1 MALKEAFQLKGKTII
16 ITGAS
21 SGIGR
26 QCAIS
31 ASELGANVVLI
42 ARNLEELKITKSLMR
57 NSSKHYIC
65 AVDLMDFEKLEIA
78 VNKAMGKFKKM
89 HGIIHA
95 AGISTTLPL
104 RNISASKM
112 DDYFKTNV
120 FASIQLTRQLT
131 KPVFLT
137 ETGASIVF
145 LSSVMGVVGEVG
157 KTIYGLT
164 KGALIAGSKSIAL
177 ELAPKKIRVNC
188 ISPGV
193 VITPMSSNAVYTND
207 ENSIEKITNMHPLGL
222 GMPNDVANACMFL
235 LSDASR
241 WITGTNLIVDGGYT
255 AK

>member
-1 MALKEAFQLKGKTII
+1 MVDIFSLKNKNII

-31 ASELGANVVLI
+31 ASQLGAKVVLL
-42 ARNLEELKITKSLMR
+42 ARNR
-57 NSSKHYIC
+57 
-65 AVDLMDFEKLEIA
+65 EKLEETKNMLERPDEHLICVA
-78 VNKAMGKFKKM
+78 DLIDFEQAQEIIKLTMSEIGKI
-89 HGIIHA
+89 HGVIHA

-104 RNISASKM
+104 RNTTSSKL

-120 FASIQLTRQLT
+120 YAGVQLTQLLS
-131 KPVFLT
+131 KPLFIS

-145 LSSVMGVVGEVG
+145 ITSVMGVVGEVG
-157 KTIYGLT
+157 KTIYSLT
-164 KGALIAGSKSIAL
+164 KGALVSGSKSMAL

-188 ISPGV
+188 VSPGV
-193 VITPMSSNAVYTND
+193 VITAMSNNAVYSQD
-207 ENSIEKITNMHPLGL
+207 EKSLEKIKSYHPLGL
-222 GMPNDVANACMFL
+222 GKPEDIANTCMFL

-255 AK
+255 AR